1 MLYVR
6 VNAVNLKMETVS
18 SERLFKRINLGYVE
32 KIWFLFTLV
41 IIVLGFVVIII
52 IIIIMALSGKTFKA
66 DPSQTLI

>member
-52 IIIIMALSGKTFKA
+52 IIIMALSGKTFKA